1 MKPKSSTIFSRIILL
16 IAGLITALGAVFVVI
31 TYIVATN
38 YYESSTQLLNKDV
51 AGHIAEFTAPFNA
64 QGLNKRKADSVF
76 HDAMVLSPN
85 SEVYFLDTTGAVID
99 YYEKSKQPSIR
110 LWNVSLDIVRRHI
123 AAGNQDYIKGP
134 DPRDPAKPKIFSAAE
149 VRRGDKKLG
158 YIYVILASSEAR
170 QVASMLLSNHVII
183 LSIVTFSCIIVL
195 SLLLSFLYVRR
206 IQRRF
211 NRVVDV
217 LERFQQGDYDARF
230 KIHRQDGLGPIKSA
244 FNTMA
249 DMLVYHI
256 NRLTK
261 SEADRK
267 AFITGITHDL
277 RNPLSVAGG
286 YAETLLIKGAD
297 GGLTTSQSQE
307 YTQLILQKLRQV
319 EHLVEQLHELSAMES
334 PAFSPHREP
343 FMFSEVL
350 NEIAHNFQPG
360 ADAKSITI
368 DCERCEDDAYI
379 NADISMME
387 RVIQNLMANAVSY
400 SPEKSSIVAELSR
413 EGAMLVFSVK
423 NKSPLLPARFLNWL
437 SSNSADTVMDS
448 FPEKPAIGLTIV
460 KRILQLHDYRLS
472 VTQQQSE
479 LQFEIM
485 MEIVKV

>member
-1 MKPKSSTIFSRIILL
+1 MKPKSSTIFSHIILL
-16 IAGLITALGAVFVVI
+16 IVGLISALGAVFVLI

-51 AGHIAEFTAPFNA
+51 AGHIAEFTAPFGA
-64 QGLNKRKADSVF
+64 HGLNKQKADSVF

-85 SEVYFLDTTGAVID
+85 SEVYFLDTAGAVID
-99 YYEKSKQPSIR
+99 YHQSSEQPGIR
-110 LWNVSLDIVRRHI
+110 QWKLPLENIRKHL
-123 AAGNQDYIKGP
+123 AAGNKDYIKGP

-149 VRRGDKKLG
+149 VRSGDKKLG

-170 QVASMLLSNHVII
+170 TVAAMLLSNHVII
-183 LSIVTFSCIIVL
+183 LSIIAFSCIIVL

-206 IQRRF
+206 IQQRF

-217 LERFQQGDYDARF
+217 LERFQKGDFEARF
-230 KIHRQDGLGPIKSA
+230 KIHAQDGLGPIKGA

-277 RNPLSVAGG
+277 RNPLSIAGG

-297 GGLTTSQSQE
+297 GSLTQLQEQE
-307 YTQLILQKLRQV
+307 YLQLILQKLRQV

-334 PAFSPHREP
+334 PAFRPHREP
-343 FMFSEVL
+343 FLFSELL
-350 NEIAHNFQPG
+350 NEIVQNFRPA
-360 ADAKSITI
+360 ADARSIII
-368 DCERCEDDAYI
+368 DCERCKDDAYVD
-379 NADISMME
+379 ADISMME
-387 RVIQNLMANAVSY
+387 RVIQNLMANSVAY
-400 SPEKSSIVAELSR
+400 SPEKSRITAELSR
-413 EGAMLVFSVK
+413 RGEALVFSVK
-423 NKSPLLPARFLNWL
+423 NISSVLPEPFLKWL
-437 SSNSADTVMDS
+437 GSDDADAVLDS

-460 KRILQLHDYRLS
+460 KRILRLHQYRLQ
-472 VTQQQSE
+472 VTQQASQ
-479 LQFEIM
+479 LQFEISM
-485 MEIVKV
+485 KVLKV